1 MEMVTRYAGEK
12 HISAE
17 DWAELNRGLTGAES
31 YALPIG
37 RKFETELVSNNLLKI
52 YDGCGVMQGRQVRIP
67 AGQSEEITIENG
79 TQGEKRIDLIVE
91 RYTKNEDTKVE
102 SSETILIKGTPSET
116 DPQAPACTEGDI
128 RAGDTTADWPL
139 YEVELDGINV
149 VAVRAVFKML
159 LNMSTINASLSY
171 LNGNKIDTYN
181 VNVSNEVLTGE
192 TFAGKPVYQRL
203 VDTGA
208 LPNNTSKTINT
219 GITNTDYFWIDP
231 TYSMAISGGAE
242 YPLPYVD
249 PANIANSIGVRIIAN
264 GQSIIVSTHAD
275 WSTYAGFV
283 AVKYTKQ

>member
-79 TQGEKRIDLIVE
+79 TQGEKRIDLVVE

-102 SSETILIKGTPSET
+102 SSETILIKGTPTDT

-128 RAGDTTADWPL
+128 RAGDTMADWPL

-149 VAVRAVFKML
+149 VAVRPVFKML

-171 LNGNKIDTYN
+171 LNGNKGI
-181 VNVSNEVLTGE
+181 
-192 TFAGKPVYQRL
+192 
-203 VDTGA
+203 
-208 LPNNTSKTINT
+208 NNNSAESAKKTIT
-219 GITNTDYFWIDP
+219 TSAW
-231 TYSMAISGGAE
+231 GA
-242 YPLPYVD
+242 V
-249 PANIANSIGVRIIAN
+249 IH
-264 GQSIIVSTHAD
+264 SIILPEAGTYLVGAD
-275 WSTYAGFV
+275 YAGTNVCYVAATGGNKYISQGGV
-283 AVKYTKQ
+283 AVVTVTGRTVIDFRSNTANQENWTEFLPFYVRLS